1 MRAKGSEHKAKIA
14 RQRVTAAQTR
24 LRAIE
29 TRLMLAFTSCDVAE
43 TNIRYGQRAEARKVL
58 EKIRHVADS
67 ISAHVGEEHHVP
79 AAAVPQLRSRLA
91 QLTRQANDIEEQ
103 LRTLTDH
110 DQQSG

>member
-1 MRAKGSEHKAKIA
+1 MPAKGSEHKAEIA
-14 RQRVTAAQTR
+14 RQRVTAAQSR

-29 TRLMLAFTSCDVAE
+29 TQLSLAFTLCDVAE
-43 TNIRYGQRAEARKVL
+43 TNVRYKERAAARKVL
-58 EKIRHVADS
+58 EKIRHMADS

-79 AAAVPQLRSRLA
+79 AATVPQLRSRLA
-91 QLTRQANDIEEQ
+91 QITRQANDIEEQ